1 MLKYILMF
9 PLWLSII
16 FSQDTTFICGDWEQE
31 SFGSY
36 ILENNVWGQGDIT
49 DYSQCI
55 FLVDNGHFGWKW
67 DWPNEGSHVK
77 SYPEVMFGKK
87 PWSSS
92 STHSSMPLKVQ
103 NVESFVVEFDL
114 EMQASGSYNLAFEFW
129 VTSDS
134 LSNETGIVR
143 EVMIWTAGEG
153 IMAAGNHIST
163 PYFDGYFYKLYKAQ
177 FDNWIYYAFVSE
189 EDQFEGTL
197 YIHNF
202 INYMSSQDHLGSG
215 EYIANFELGNEVVHG
230 SGQTDIK
237 SYSVSVN
244 QSLEIPKLK
253 NTKFSGRVFNP
264 APNPFNPSTEISYE
278 LIRSSDVRVSVYDIR
293 GKKIHDLLNEKQ
305 GIGTHSVQ
313 WSGTDHQNRPVSA
326 GLYFCKVK
334 IGELLTTKKILLL
347 K

>member
-1 MLKYILMF
+1 
-9 PLWLSII
+9 
-16 FSQDTTFICGDWEQE
+16 
-31 SFGSY
+31 
-36 ILENNVWGQGDIT
+36 
-49 DYSQCI
+49 
-55 FLVDNGHFGWKW
+55 
-67 DWPNEGSHVK
+67 
-77 SYPEVMFGKK
+77 
-87 PWSSS
+87 
-92 STHSSMPLKVQ
+92 
-103 NVESFVVEFDL
+103 
-114 EMQASGSYNLAFEFW
+114 
-129 VTSDS
+129 
-134 LSNETGIVR
+134 
-143 EVMIWTAGEG
+143 MIWTAGEG

-197 YIHNF
+197 NIHNF

-230 SGQTDIK
+230 IGQTDIK

-264 APNPFNPSTEISYE
+264 TPNPFNPSTEISYE

-293 GKKIHDLLNEKQ
+293 GRKINELINQEQ

-313 WSGTDHQNRPVSA
+313 WNGTDHQNRPVSA
-326 GLYFCKVK
+326 GVYFCKIK
-334 IGELLTTKKILLL
+334 IGELSITKKLLLL

>member
-1 MLKYILMF
+1 MF
-9 PLWLSII
+9 PMWLSFI

-49 DYSQCI
+49 NYSQCI
-55 FLVDNGHFGWKW
+55 FLVENGHFGWKW

-92 STHSSMPLKVQ
+92 STHSSMPLQVQ
-103 NVESFVVEFDL
+103 NVESFIVEFDL

-177 FDNWIYYAFVSE
+177 FDNWIYYAFVSD

-197 YIHNF
+197 HIHNF
-202 INYMSSQDHLGSG
+202 INYMSSQNHLGSG

-253 NTKFSGRVFNP
+253 NTKFSGRVFSP

-293 GKKIHDLLNEKQ
+293 GKKINELINHLNWP
-305 GIGTHSVQ
+305 T
-313 WSGTDHQNRPVSA
+313 
-326 GLYFCKVK
+326 
-334 IGELLTTKKILLL
+334 
-347 K
+347 